1 MNIMY
6 NRNLLVTEWIDLSG
20 MVIINARLQIPFRI
34 NRKLCRF
41 SLLTGLAGRRCFEGG
56 LQLGVIHYEEFG
68 YRTGTAWSGRE

>member
-34 NRKLCRF
+34 NGKLCGF
-41 SLLTGLAGRRCFEGG
+41 PLLTGLAGRRCFEGAYSIVRSYT
-56 LQLGVIHYEEFG
+56 L
-68 YRTGTAWSGRE
+68 

>member
-1 MNIMY
+1 MVIILNIMY

-20 MVIINARLQIPFRI
+20 MVIINVRLQIPFRI

-56 LQLGVIHYEEFG
+56 LQY
-68 YRTGTAWSGRE
+68 S